1 MHERLMDRCPAT
13 IRQHLGPDRPF
24 IMTARNSQARGA
36 SGRRQAAQNVHV
48 LANSLYD
55 DRVADFRDLL
65 PSQDLLEEWLEDS
78 EDRVESEEG
87 AWRFVEWRTPDR
99 QLMLVVAQGSGTK
112 VDGQDLQVFMER
124 LRATISTL
132 RPVAVWTHEAD
143 RLGRDEVGMI
153 RLVRAI
159 ERNKRDGFPCEI
171 GYARRGTVSQHDSW
185 DIPVFFEARQ
195 ARIQA
200 QSLYRRTRDAQR
212 QQTERSM
219 KDGRFRFPLATALPP
234 GLGCVRLL
242 DARGGMGFPCAYLDS
257 PTFRPAADEVAEPL
271 HICLTD
277 TGDEADQ
284 VANVQWALAEMANE
298 RPAMS
303 IARILAGRGFSSVG
317 IARNH
322 SRGATYRSI
331 HGDVDARVASSIC
344 RSITRSLEFYETG
357 VLRRHVGGEI
367 VEVAD
372 CAPPGGWL
380 TADVSRGVRDWI
392 ARRSVTRSKLSAAPA
407 LTGMQVTFDGNPYRL
422 IYSNRH
428 CSCQSGAD
436 HA

>member
-1 MHERLMDRCPAT
+1 MHERLMDKCPAT

-48 LANSLYD
+48 LAKSLFE
-55 DRVADFRDLL
+55 DRIADFRDLV

-78 EDRVESEEG
+78 EDRVESDEG
-87 AWRFVEWRTPDR
+87 SWRFVEWRTPDR
-99 QLMLVVAQGSGTK
+99 QLLLVVAQGSGTK

-212 QQTERSM
+212 QQTERVM
-219 KDGRFRFPLATALPP
+219 TNGRFRFPLSTALPP
-234 GLGCVRLL
+234 GLGRARLL
-242 DARGGMGFPCAYLDS
+242 DSRGGLGFPYAYLDS
-257 PTFRPAADEVAEPL
+257 PAFRPSAEEAAEPL

-277 TGDEADQ
+277 TGEEADQ
-284 VANVQWALAEMANE
+284 VANVQWALTEMAND

-303 IARILAGRGFSSVG
+303 IARILASRGFSSVG
-317 IARNH
+317 LARNH
-322 SRGATYRSI
+322 SRGATYRSV
-331 HGDVDARVASSIC
+331 HGEVDGRVASNIC
-344 RSITRSLEFYETG
+344 RSITRSLDFYETG
-357 VLRRHVGGEI
+357 VLKRSVGGEH
-367 VEVAD
+367 VEIAG

-380 TADVSRGVRDWI
+380 TADVANGVRDWI
-392 ARRSVTRSKLSAAPA
+392 GRRAITRPKLAAPLA
-407 LTGMQVTFDGNPYRL
+407 LTGMQVHFDGKPYRL
-422 IYSNRH
+422 VFSKRH
-428 CSCQSGAD
+428 CSCLPGEGR
-436 HA
+436 